1 MMKGWTIYNKVCLLL
16 ALFVC
21 YSCGGDDGPAT
32 PVTPVNPVNP
42 VNPVD
47 PDPVDPVPP
56 VTPEVKKADRT
67 VILYFAGDNS
77 LSTFLKNDKQT
88 GDLDELLQGAV
99 SMNEGFFNN
108 HNLLLFVDTAEKE
121 TLPAIYRLTCTAGE
135 AAFEIVKS
143 FNEDVVSSDPATIQ
157 DVLDEVI
164 EKYPAESYGFV
175 YWSHGDGWVPAK
187 VSAVRTEDPI
197 RFIGSDQQNGTLKTT
212 DAVKTEIPD
221 LARVLESLGQPF
233 EFVML
238 DACFMLTVETAYE
251 LRKCA
256 KFLIASPTETPAAGA
271 PYDQMLPLMF
281 ANQDAALSMGNAFYT
296 SYEQKYDDSSSLVP
310 PPDNWYG
317 GVAIGVVNSSALENL
332 AKVTA
337 QGLSEVSTTDN
348 DALRSEIMYYDKRA
362 FVGRRYYFDME
373 QLMQK
378 LMPAEAFKRWQTV
391 YHQALP
397 VWNATPKFFSSA
409 SRWFSLENAHGIT
422 HFIPQSQ
429 DASTSLDVA
438 YRSTSWYRDA
448 GLHKLGW

>member
-1 MMKGWTIYNKVCLLL
+1 MKGWCVCTKVCLMLT
-16 ALFVC
+16 LFIC
-21 YSCGGDDGPAT
+21 CSCGGDDAPAT
-32 PVTPVNPVNP
+32 PVLP

-56 VTPEVKKADRT
+56 ATPEVNKADRT

-99 SMNEGFFNN
+99 LMNEGFFNN
-108 HNLLLFVDTAEKE
+108 HNLLLFVDTAEEE
-121 TLPAIYRLTCTAGE
+121 TLPAIYRLTSTAGE
-135 AAFEIVKS
+135 AAFEVVKA
-143 FNEDVVSSDPATIQ
+143 FNEDVVSSDPAVIQ

-187 VSAVRTEDPI
+187 VSGVRSFDPV
-197 RFIGSDQQNGTLKTT
+197 RFIGSDQQNGTLKTA
-212 DAVKTEIPD
+212 DALKTEIAD
-221 LARVLESLGQPF
+221 LAKVLESVGKPF
-233 EFVML
+233 EFVMF
-238 DACFMLTVETAYE
+238 DACYMLSVETAYAM
-251 LRKCA
+251 RKCA
-256 KFLIASPTETPAAGA
+256 KYLIASPTETPAAGA

-281 ANQDAALSMGNAFYT
+281 ASQDAALSMGKAFYT
-296 SYEQKYDDSSSLVP
+296 SYEQKYDDSSILVP
-310 PPDNWYG
+310 PSDNWYG
-317 GVAIGVVNSSALENL
+317 GVAIGVIDCSALENL
-332 AKVTA
+332 ANVTA
-337 QGLSEVSTTDN
+337 QGLSDVSSTDN
-348 DALRSEIMYYDKRA
+348 ETLRSEILHYDKRA
-362 FVGRRYYFDME
+362 SVGRHYYFDME

-378 LMPAEAFKRWQTV
+378 LMPAEAFNRWQTV

-429 DASTSLDVA
+429 DASTSLDEA

-448 GLHKLGW
+448 GLNKLGW